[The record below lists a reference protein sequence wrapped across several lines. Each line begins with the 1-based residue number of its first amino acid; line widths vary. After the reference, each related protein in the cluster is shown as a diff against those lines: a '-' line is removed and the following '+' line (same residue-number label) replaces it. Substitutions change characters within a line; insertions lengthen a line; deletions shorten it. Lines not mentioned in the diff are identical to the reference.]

1 MIFRTPTLFTS
12 FTVESWTNTLMGIT
26 PRLSFLYSGSESS
39 RVPLRPLICSI
50 ASTFA
55 AFTSFNH
62 QATLNITAY
71 NTPSAASCIH
81 RHPVFILL
89 HSFNHSFDWEP
100 PHHQPGHSG
109 AFIRSSLVTT
119 DHSTLFSFLPSERFL
134 THFERHIHSFPT
146 YKFVILFFLVLFLLF
161 LFPFFLSF
169 KDLYIYYII
178 SSTWSR
184 KFFRASF
191 ILIFS
196 SLSVIGLFDT
206 FPDPGFLPVRYLRTV
221 LDLRALHAPFSKGRT
236 NNPFPRMI

>member
-1 MIFRTPTLFTS
+1 VVVTYWIEFSYLSVGHAADAKKPTTPPQSTVQSGPGCGRQLSTVDFQPSSSLRDFLIPVYMIFRTPTLFTS

-109 AFIRSSLVTT
+109 AFIRSSHVTT

-134 THFERHIHSFPT
+134 THFERHIHSFIPH
-146 YKFVILFFLVLFLLF
+146 L
-161 LFPFFLSF
+161 
-169 KDLYIYYII
+169 
-178 SSTWSR
+178 
-184 KFFRASF
+184 
-191 ILIFS
+191 
-196 SLSVIGLFDT
+196 
-206 FPDPGFLPVRYLRTV
+206 
-221 LDLRALHAPFSKGRT
+221 
-236 NNPFPRMI
+236 

>member
-1 MIFRTPTLFTS
+1 MWQPTIPRS
-12 FTVESWTNTLMGIT
+12 F
-26 PRLSFLYSGSESS
+26 LSFPRNAFS
-39 RVPLRPLICSI
+39 LISNG
-50 ASTFA
+50 TF
-55 AFTSFNH
+55 
-62 QATLNITAY
+62 
-71 NTPSAASCIH
+71 
-81 RHPVFILL
+81 
-89 HSFNHSFDWEP
+89 
-100 PHHQPGHSG
+100 
-109 AFIRSSLVTT
+109 
-119 DHSTLFSFLPSERFL
+119 
-134 THFERHIHSFPT
+134 IHSFPT

-236 NNPFPRMI
+236 NNPFPRMIWGLSAWAFCYIGRGNYFKMNTGNSRRLICLSITLLRFLSFIRTQHLYNPPPSPFMSKIYYIESLLTRRI